1 MASNKQHIL
10 TLLALFSSWFF
21 VGFSQ
26 ITSDAFRPAS
36 SGGSESF
43 PCLQNLVHCQPYL
56 KGSSNPTA
64 TCCEKLNKTITYDLK
79 CLCDLLSNTDVL
91 KSYNISSE
99 EVNKLPKEC
108 GIDTKKS
115 SCEVAPPSGSSNN
128 GSSTHNSTPSSSLKS
143 AAYGI
148 TLVYLVWQ
156 SSLWL

>member
-1 MASNKQHIL
+1 MASKQHIL

-26 ITSDAFRPAS
+26 TTSDAFRLAS
-36 SGGSESF
+36 SGGAESF

-64 TCCEKLNKTITYDLK
+64 TCCEQLNETVTYDLK

-115 SCEVAPPSGSSNN
+115 SCKGFSDLLLLFSFSFFGS
-128 GSSTHNSTPSSSLKS
+128 P
-143 AAYGI
+143 
-148 TLVYLVWQ
+148 
-156 SSLWL
+156 